1 VARVATLGELR
12 LPARTLFGAFRSPHL
27 WLWPAASLALAF
39 ALWTLLSAFLNPKL
53 FPPPWIVLQAAWEM
67 IASGELWADAL
78 QTSVRVLLGFALGSA
93 AGVAIG
99 ALLGRIAAL
108 RSLLEPI
115 VSFMRN
121 LSPVA
126 IIPLAVLWF
135 GIGET
140 SKYFV
145 VFWGTVFFVM
155 FATMHAVQNVPKIR
169 LRAAQCFGAS
179 DARVLVDI
187 IIPSA
192 IPYIWS
198 GMRIALAS
206 SIMSVVAAELLAA
219 QSGLGYLIMQ
229 SRVMVQTERMFVGL
243 IALASLGLFFD
254 VCFVQLGRLTMRRY
268 TDYLSK

>member
-1 VARVATLGELR
+1 MGRAVTLGRFDRPRRAALR
-12 LPARTLFGAFRSPHL
+12 AIRAPQRLL
-27 WLWPAASLALAF
+27 WLLASAALAF
-39 ALWTLLSAFLNPKL
+39 TLWTIISANLNPKL
-53 FPPPWIVLQAAWEM
+53 FPPPAVVLGAAWEM
-67 IASGELWADAL
+67 VRSGELWIDAL
-78 QTSVRVLLGFALGSA
+78 QTSGRVLIGYVLGCV
-93 AGVAIG
+93 AGVTAG
-99 ALLGRIAAL
+99 ALLGRITVLRAL
-108 RSLLEPI
+108 FEPI
-115 VSFMRN
+115 VGFVRN

-126 IIPLAVLWF
+126 IIPLAIIWF

-155 FATMHAVQNVPKIR
+155 FGTMHAVQNVPRIR
-169 LRAAQCFGAS
+169 MRAAQCFGAS
-179 DARVLVDI
+179 DLQVLVDI
-187 IIPSA
+187 VIPSA

-243 IALASLGLFFD
+243 LALATLGLFFD
-254 VCFVQLGRLTMRRY
+254 ACFVQLGRLTMRRY